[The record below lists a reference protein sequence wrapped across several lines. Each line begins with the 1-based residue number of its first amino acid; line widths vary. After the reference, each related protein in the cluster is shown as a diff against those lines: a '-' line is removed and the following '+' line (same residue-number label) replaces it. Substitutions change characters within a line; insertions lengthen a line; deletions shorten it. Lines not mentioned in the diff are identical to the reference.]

1 MRLSPSTTTPSRG
14 MRSPGRICTIFPTA
28 AEPAGSPGQ
37 CRSPIQK
44 NSLRAEI
51 DGFHDLT
58 AALLDCAVL
67 ERFTDTVEE
76 HNADR
81 LAEFTDRERTDR
93 CNAHQEVFVHD
104 MAGLHVLE
112 CGEEDFTSEDQI
124 GDHKTADRYRRHR
137 MGEKL
142 TG

>member
-1 MRLSPSTTTPSRG
+1 M
-14 MRSPGRICTIFPTA
+14 
-28 AEPAGSPGQ
+28 
-37 CRSPIQK
+37 
-44 NSLRAEI
+44 
-51 DGFHDLT
+51 
-58 AALLDCAVL
+58 L
-67 ERFTDTVEE
+67 ERFTDAVEE

-81 LAEFTDRERTDR
+81 LAKFTDRERTDR

-104 MAGLHVLE
+104 MAGLHILE

-142 TG
+142 TDDK